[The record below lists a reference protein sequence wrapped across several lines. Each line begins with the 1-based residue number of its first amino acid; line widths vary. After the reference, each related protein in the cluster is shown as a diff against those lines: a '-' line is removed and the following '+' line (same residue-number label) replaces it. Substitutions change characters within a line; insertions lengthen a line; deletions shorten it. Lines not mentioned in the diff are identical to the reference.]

1 MNQLKENFLIAPDS
15 IFLNHGSYGACPRPV
30 FQEYQRWQRLLE
42 EQPVHFFTD
51 TVYHALKEARE
62 ALGEFV
68 GCDEDELLFFQNP
81 TTAISNILYNL
92 ELKNNDEILMTDHE
106 YGALIRAWEEMGKRT
121 GANIVQQNIPLGLIN
136 EEDFVDNFWKGVTEN
151 TKVIFISHITS
162 PTALIFPVKKIIQRA
177 KDKGILTIV
186 DGAHVPGQIDLDIQ
200 ELDCDFYTGALHK
213 WLCAPKGTSYL
224 FVKREHHGWMKPLIY
239 SWGKQGA
246 DPGPTEFLQD
256 FQWQGTRDMSA
267 FLTIPKAIEFFYET
281 IYPLRLECR
290 QITLEAYIKFQEVI
304 GTDPLSTG
312 VGWLG
317 QMVSHPLPNDIH
329 NDIKSILLDEYKIEI
344 PIFEWKDQKLI
355 RISIQVYNDRK
366 DLESLMSALES
377 IK

>member
-1 MNQLKENFLIAPDS
+1 M
-15 IFLNHGSYGACPRPV
+15 
-30 FQEYQRWQRLLE
+30 
-42 EQPVHFFTD
+42 
-51 TVYHALKEARE
+51 
-62 ALGEFV
+62 
-68 GCDEDELLFFQNP
+68 
-81 TTAISNILYNL
+81 
-92 ELKNNDEILMTDHE
+92 
-106 YGALIRAWEEMGKRT
+106 
-121 GANIVQQNIPLGLIN
+121 
-136 EEDFVDNFWKGVTEN
+136 
-151 TKVIFISHITS
+151 
-162 PTALIFPVKKIIQRA
+162 IFPVKKIIQRA

-290 QITLEAYIKFQEVI
+290 QITLEAFAKFQEVI

-312 VGWLG
+312 IGWLG

>member
-1 MNQLKENFLIAPDS
+1 M
-15 IFLNHGSYGACPRPV
+15 
-30 FQEYQRWQRLLE
+30 
-42 EQPVHFFTD
+42 
-51 TVYHALKEARE
+51 
-62 ALGEFV
+62 
-68 GCDEDELLFFQNP
+68 
-81 TTAISNILYNL
+81 
-92 ELKNNDEILMTDHE
+92 
-106 YGALIRAWEEMGKRT
+106 
-121 GANIVQQNIPLGLIN
+121 
-136 EEDFVDNFWKGVTEN
+136 
-151 TKVIFISHITS
+151 
-162 PTALIFPVKKIIQRA
+162 
-177 KDKGILTIV
+177 TIV
-186 DGAHVPGQIDLDIQ
+186 DGAHVPGQIDLNIQ

-224 FVKREHHGWMKPLIY
+224 FVKREHHRWMKPLIY

-267 FLTIPKAIEFFYET
+267 FLTIPKAIEFFCEA
-281 IYPLRLECR
+281 IHPLRLECR
-290 QITLEAYIKFQEVI
+290 QITLEAFIKFQEVI

-312 VGWLG
+312 IGWLG
-317 QMVSHPLPNDIH
+317 QMVSHPLPKDIP

>member
-121 GANIVQQNIPLGLIN
+121 GANIVQQNIPLGLTN
-136 EEDFVDNFWKGVTEN
+136 EEDFVDYFWKGVTEN

-200 ELDCDFYTGALHK
+200 DSTTL
-213 WLCAPKGTSYL
+213 
-224 FVKREHHGWMKPLIY
+224 RN
-239 SWGKQGA
+239 
-246 DPGPTEFLQD
+246 
-256 FQWQGTRDMSA
+256 
-267 FLTIPKAIEFFYET
+267 IEE
-281 IYPLRLECR
+281 
-290 QITLEAYIKFQEVI
+290 QI
-304 GTDPLSTG
+304 
-312 VGWLG
+312 
-317 QMVSHPLPNDIH
+317 
-329 NDIKSILLDEYKIEI
+329 
-344 PIFEWKDQKLI
+344 KDQT
-355 RISIQVYNDRK
+355 
-366 DLESLMSALES
+366 
-377 IK
+377 